1 MEMKTFYEFLRGI
14 TPLSDG
20 FVEFLQASV
29 SVQLMGKGEKLV
41 SENQL
46 TNKTWFVHS
55 GLLKSRYFDHTG
67 KQIITHF
74 YKEQE
79 IILIKNM
86 TPAGIQA
93 RADQEIVLLEDCI
106 LFSVNSLQLQHIFDQ
121 YPEAHRISRKVYQ
134 MDLQKKDLRARLLV
148 MPAPGAYTEFCHHFP
163 CQRILLQDIA
173 SFLNIR
179 PYSLSRIRARKS

>member
-1 MEMKTFYEFLRGI
+1 MEMKTFYEFLRRI
-14 TPLSDG
+14 TPLSDR

-29 SVQLMGKGEKLV
+29 SIQLMVKGEKLV

-46 TNKTWFVHS
+46 TNKTWFVQS
-55 GLLKSRYFDHTG
+55 GLLKSRYFDHSG
-67 KQIITHF
+67 RQIITHF

-79 IILIKNM
+79 IILIKNL
-86 TPAGIQA
+86 AQSGAQA
-93 RADQEIVLLEDCI
+93 RAQEEIVLLEDCI
-106 LFSVNSLQLQHIFDQ
+106 LFSVNSLHLQHIFDHF
-121 YPEAHRISRKVYQ
+121 EEVNRISRKVYQ

-148 MPAPGAYTEFCHHFP
+148 MPAPVAYTEFCHHFP